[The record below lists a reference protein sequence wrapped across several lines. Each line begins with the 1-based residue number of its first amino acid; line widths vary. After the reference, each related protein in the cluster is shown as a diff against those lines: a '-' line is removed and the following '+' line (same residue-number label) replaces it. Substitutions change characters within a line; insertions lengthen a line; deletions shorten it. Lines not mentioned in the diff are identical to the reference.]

1 MFSNEQYRRF
11 KLLFVPVLVF
21 SLLGQIAVVWTQLHD
36 IRDGYF
42 DFILYYNAA
51 RIIHD
56 GKGSELY
63 NLPLQRDYRKSVT
76 GADSE
81 RDLPYNHLPY
91 EALLLLPLARFS
103 FPSAHVLW
111 AGFNLLVVAAIMVRL
126 SPFVEQKFRWIFG
139 LMLFAFF
146 PTLTTLKM
154 GQDSIITTYLLV
166 EVFACLK
173 RERYALAGSVL
184 ALGLYKP
191 QLVLPIAGIL
201 LFQRRWLAMLGF
213 SLTAV
218 LLLCISLI
226 MVGWTG
232 LTDLVALW
240 LPMIERGNVVWPE
253 LMINLRGIVHLL
265 LSLSGFVGMTNVV
278 TFVLSALLY
287 CLTLRAWPRTF
298 NEKDDGLDL
307 RYALAVVTTVL
318 VSFHLYSYDSMLLI
332 IPLILV
338 LNLVLSHRMGVA
350 AARRLFMILVIGM
363 FLPLLP
369 NVLLSFARLAW
380 WALPV
385 PVLYWLIEL
394 EIAQRSKLVLARATG

>member
-1 MFSNEQYRRF
+1 MSSNEQYRRF
-11 KLLFVPVLVF
+11 KLFFVPVLVF
-21 SLLGQIAVVWTQLHD
+21 SLVGQIAVVWSQLHD
-36 IRDGYF
+36 IRDGHF
-42 DFILYYNAA
+42 DFVLYYNAA
-51 RIIHD
+51 RIVQD
-56 GKGSELY
+56 GKGSDLY
-63 NLPLQRDYRKSVT
+63 NLALQRDYRKSITAV
-76 GADSE
+76 DSE

-103 FPSAHVLW
+103 FPSAHAIW
-111 AGFNLLVVAAIMVRL
+111 AGFNLFILLAIMARL
-126 SPFVEQKFRWIFG
+126 LPFVEQRFRWIVG

-154 GQDSIITTYLLV
+154 GQDSIISTYLLV
-166 EVFACLK
+166 EVFVCLK

-191 QLVLPIAGIL
+191 QLVLPIAGVL
-201 LFQRRWLAMLGF
+201 LFQRRWLAILGF
-213 SLTAV
+213 SLTGV
-218 LLLCISLI
+218 LLLCISLM

-232 LTDLVALW
+232 LTELMALW
-240 LPMIERGNVVWPE
+240 LPMIDRGNVVWPE

-265 LSLSGFVGMTNVV
+265 LSFSGFVSMTNTV

-287 CLTLRAWPRTF
+287 CLTVYAWTRKS
-298 NEKDDGLDL
+298 NEKDDRLDL

-318 VSFHLYSYDSMLLI
+318 VSFHLYSYDAMLLI

-338 LNLVLSHRMGVA
+338 LNLVLNRRVGVA
-350 AARRLFMILVIGM
+350 AADRLFMILVIGM

-385 PVLYWLIEL
+385 PILYWLIER
-394 EIAQRSKLVLARATG
+394 EIAERSKLVLARATG